1 MGAAVVPDRRVTQGS
16 HLFYSTFST
25 TKNGRPPE
33 KIIESTVPSIYISLT
48 TFSGRPRVAKLYFRH
63 GTVSSAKTLN
73 LLAVAHNYRSQGKQV
88 VLIKPA
94 LDDRFGAEVIRSRVG
109 IEQTADIKV
118 LADTQMDRKNFEGVS
133 CILVDEAQ
141 FCSASVID
149 QLRAIS
155 IDLNIPVICYG
166 LRADFRTQLFEGS
179 RRLFELAD
187 SIEEVKT
194 TCAFCNRKAITNLK
208 HVDGVAT
215 LAGPAVDLGAEEKY
229 FPACYC
235 CYKEQHAM
243 ALTQRAA

>member
-1 MGAAVVPDRRVTQGS
+1 
-16 HLFYSTFST
+16 
-25 TKNGRPPE
+25 
-33 KIIESTVPSIYISLT
+33 
-48 TFSGRPRVAKLYFRH
+48 VAKLYFRY

-141 FCSASVID
+141 FCSSSVIE
-149 QLRAIS
+149 QLREFS
-155 IDLNIPVICYG
+155 VDLNIPVICYG
-166 LRADFRTQLFEGS
+166 LRADFRIELFEGS

-187 SIEEVKT
+187 SIEEIKT

-208 HVDGVAT
+208 HVGGVAT

-229 FPACYC
+229 FPACYG
-235 CYKEQHAM
+235 CYKEQHAV
-243 ALTQRAA
+243 ARVQQAA

>member
-1 MGAAVVPDRRVTQGS
+1 M
-16 HLFYSTFST
+16 
-25 TKNGRPPE
+25 
-33 KIIESTVPSIYISLT
+33 
-48 TFSGRPRVAKLYFRH
+48 AKLYFRH

-94 LDDRFGAEVIRSRVG
+94 LDDRFGADIIRSRVG

-118 LADTQMDRKNFEGVS
+118 LADSKIDRKEFDGVS

-141 FCSASVID
+141 FCSVGVID

-166 LRADFRTQLFEGS
+166 LRADFRTNLFEGS
-179 RRLFELAD
+179 RRLFEVAD
-187 SIEEVKT
+187 SLEEIKT

-208 HVDGVAT
+208 HVNGVAT

-229 FPACYC
+229 FPACYA
-235 CYKEQHAM
+235 CYKEQHSQASI
-243 ALTQRAA
+243 QHAA

>member
-1 MGAAVVPDRRVTQGS
+1 M
-16 HLFYSTFST
+16 
-25 TKNGRPPE
+25 
-33 KIIESTVPSIYISLT
+33 
-48 TFSGRPRVAKLYFRH
+48 AKLYFRH

-109 IEQTADIKV
+109 IEQPADMKV
-118 LADTQMDRKNFEGVS
+118 LADTRIDRKEFDGVS

-141 FCSASVID
+141 FCSAAVVD

-166 LRADFRTQLFEGS
+166 LRTDFRTNLFEGS

-208 HVDGVAT
+208 HVGGRAT
-215 LAGPAVDLGAEEKY
+215 LAGPSVELGAEEKY
-229 FPACYC
+229 FPACYA
-235 CYKEQHAM
+235 CYKEQHAV
-243 ALTQRAA
+243 AGVQQAA